1 MKLFFSFG
9 RSSLRNNLQ
18 DAINNFVDKILVQYG
33 QEKNEHI
40 VTIKF
45 KLPLVK
51 DKIDHKD
58 PDDKGKGYSIKKG
71 KEKLVG
77 SVIPTPRGKK
87 VPSYQTILL

>member
-1 MKLFFSFG
+1 M
-9 RSSLRNNLQ
+9 
-18 DAINNFVDKILVQYG
+18 VQYD

-51 DKIDHKD
+51 DKIDYKD

-87 VPSYQTILL
+87 KRMVRQALVRPKRSQ

>member
-1 MKLFFSFG
+1 M
-9 RSSLRNNLQ
+9 
-18 DAINNFVDKILVQYG
+18 VQYD

-45 KLPLVK
+45 KLPVVK
-51 DKIDHKD
+51 DKIDYKD

-87 VPSYQTILL
+87 SVWSDRHLYDRKDLNELKRKGN